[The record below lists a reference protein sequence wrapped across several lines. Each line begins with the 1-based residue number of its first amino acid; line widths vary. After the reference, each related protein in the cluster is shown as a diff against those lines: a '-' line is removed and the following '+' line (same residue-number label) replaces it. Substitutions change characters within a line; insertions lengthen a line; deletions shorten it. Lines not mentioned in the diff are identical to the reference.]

1 MNGPREHALAL
12 LGKAENDLIAAR
24 ATVATGKALD
34 TVCFHAQQA
43 AEKSLKALL
52 ALKDVVYPYR
62 HDIGELV
69 ELVEAHFPAVARL
82 KPELVALS
90 PYAVEL
96 RYDDAMAPSIGEA
109 RAALDT
115 AVKAYAFAEKA
126 VAP

>member
-1 MNGPREHALAL
+1 MKSPREHALAL
-12 LGKAENDLIAAR
+12 LSKADHDLVAAK
-24 ATVATGKALD
+24 ATIATGKALD

-52 ALKDVVYPYR
+52 ALHDVVYPYR
-62 HDIGELV
+62 HDLGELI
-69 ELVEAHFPAVARL
+69 ELVKTRFPAVAPL
-82 KPELVALS
+82 QNELLGLS

-96 RYDDAMAPSIGEA
+96 RYDDTAEPLIAEA

-115 AVKAYAFAEKA
+115 AVKAYAFAERI